1 MFVYKYNLPEV
12 ADVLFKNKCMDT
24 HEKRKNLGNGITWT
38 EMMEKY
44 MLDTKSM
51 IKEND
56 KRWKSRKDYTK
67 LIKVFKKYTKQD
79 INATQR
85 INDGR

>member
-1 MFVYKYNLPEV
+1 
-12 ADVLFKNKCMDT
+12 
-24 HEKRKNLGNGITWT
+24 
-38 EMMEKY
+38 
-44 MLDTKSM
+44 M

-79 INATQR
+79 IKATQR